1 MNCIKLFRLFQLC
14 NYIIINIFIIIKLL
28 FLIINIIQS
37 QDKNLLFQTIENIT
51 KNINFI
57 NIILLKHFFTM
68 MILSVYYFV
77 IKLKDISLKSKLLI
91 ITLYSIF
98 SIIPFILM
106 YFEYMTEIINYDMQ
120 NKIITISYVIIYSLM
135 LVINII
141 DFILTIIKYKLDK
154 LKYQNKDNEDG
165 ELYMNSDFSHNNFI
179 DIELE

>member
-1 MNCIKLFRLFQLC
+1 
-14 NYIIINIFIIIKLL
+14 
-28 FLIINIIQS
+28 
-37 QDKNLLFQTIENIT
+37 
-51 KNINFI
+51 
-57 NIILLKHFFTM
+57 
-68 MILSVYYFV
+68 
-77 IKLKDISLKSKLLI
+77 
-91 ITLYSIF
+91 
-98 SIIPFILM
+98 
-106 YFEYMTEIINYDMQ
+106 MTEIINYDMQ